1 MSKPEH
7 HHKTGAKRKRNAQGT
22 LDRLLF
28 ASQHLPVVPSARV
41 KPGAGCVKKRSRA
54 TNRSQ
59 QELPEAALDNGLRV
73 LDKFRHC
80 IVCRHVCQKQTESGW
95 EVVGD
100 KHTAAQW
107 LGTGLAPYPDCA
119 NQTLSPEEKAELIR
133 IRSRKV
139 WRMKTRVQ
147 QLIRKAKDK

>member
-1 MSKPEH
+1 MVRSVSGSAGDGDGGSQDDASGGGNSE
-7 HHKTGAKRKRNAQGT
+7 TGNA
-22 LDRLLF
+22 
-28 ASQHLPVVPSARV
+28 VVC
-41 KPGAGCVKKRSRA
+41 G
-54 TNRSQ
+54 
-59 QELPEAALDNGLRV
+59 
-73 LDKFRHC
+73 H
-80 IVCRHVCQKQTESGW
+80 ICQKKTESGW

-107 LGTGLAPYPDCA
+107 LGTGSNPYPDCA

-139 WRMKTRVQ
+139 WRMKTRVK